1 MAHPGLFYRDEGPR
15 DAPPVVLLHS
25 LATHGE
31 LWALQQSVWRA
42 SFRVLCMDLPGHG
55 RSSMAKAEDSL
66 EDIAAQVLAT
76 LDSLGVVRASFVGM
90 SLGGMVAQ
98 AIALNWP
105 DRVESLVLAHCGA
118 RTDAAVKRIWDQRIK
133 QVEDEG
139 VPAQVHPTL
148 ERWFPR
154 EFASASPITLQWVA
168 EMIRQTS
175 KEGYVSAIRAI
186 QGLDHLERLHH
197 VKAPTL
203 VVAGD
208 EDIAV
213 SPAMASALAQGI
225 PDSELLILE
234 GTGHLG
240 NVQSPHRFS
249 ESVGNFISRHLSC

>member
-1 MAHPGLFYRDEGPR
+1 MTDPCLFFRDEGPR
-15 DAPPVVLLHS
+15 DAPAVVLLHS

-31 LWALQQSVWRA
+31 LWALQQSVWSA
-42 SFRVLCMDLPGHG
+42 SFRVLCIDFPGHG
-55 RSSMAKAEDSL
+55 RSGFAKGEDSL
-66 EDIAAQVLAT
+66 EDIAAQVLTT
-76 LDSLGVVRASFVGM
+76 LDFLGVVRASFVGV

-118 RTDAAVKRIWDQRIK
+118 RTDEAVKKIWDHRIK
-133 QVEDEG
+133 QVEYEG
-139 VPAQVHPTL
+139 VSAQVHPTL

-154 EFASASPITLQWVA
+154 EFASASPIVLQWVA
-168 EMIRQTS
+168 EMIRRTS

-186 QGLDHLERLHH
+186 QGLNHFDRIHH

-213 SPAMASALAQGI
+213 SPAMASALAHGI
-225 PDSELLILE
+225 PGAELLILE
-234 GTGHLG
+234 GIGHLG
-240 NVQSPHRFS
+240 NIQSPHLFS
-249 ESVGNFISRHLSC
+249 ESVGNFISRHLSS